1 MGKKE
6 KYDGRSRP
14 ANKAYDEGWNR
25 IFKARAVKDKGKVKN
40 LDEAVT
46 NFLVKSGIVND
57 GVKVEDLTKI
67 LNDVEKD
74 YDAAEDLKKIED
86 RNGF

>member
-25 IFKARAVKDKGKVKN
+25 IFKAGV
-40 LDEAVT
+40 
-46 NFLVKSGIVND
+46 VND
-57 GVKVEDLTKI
+57 KVKVEDLTKI
-67 LNDVEKD
+67 LKDVDKD
-74 YDAAEDLKKIED
+74 YDATKDVKKIID

>member
-1 MGKKE
+1 MTKKE

-25 IFKARAVKDKGKVKN
+25 IFKTGVVNDKVKVKD
-40 LDEAVT
+40 
-46 NFLVKSGIVND
+46 
-57 GVKVEDLTKI
+57 LTEI
-67 LNDVEKD
+67 LKDVEKD
-74 YDAAEDLKKIED
+74 YDATKDLKKIED

>member
-6 KYDGRSRP
+6 KYEDRSRP
-14 ANKAYDEGWNR
+14 ANKTYDQGWNR
-25 IFKARAVKDKGKVKN
+25 IFKAGVVNDKIKVKD
-40 LDEAVT
+40 
-46 NFLVKSGIVND
+46 
-57 GVKVEDLTKI
+57 LTEI
-67 LNDVEKD
+67 LRDVEKN